1 MCVGKVVVDP
11 NHTVILTGGAF
22 VGGNQFTGAIP
33 IVWSVRDGQQI
44 EKRLYQRIHR
54 NGDTATRVGVAA
66 GRRIRSGWQETLV
79 GEGIGYRRNCSR
91 GLYLPQSVIVD
102 KEERVIT
109 LQWPADS
116 SAELILDELWDR
128 VGGQIEVILRIER
141 CIPMQFP
148 QRSVKLVTAGLG

>member
-1 MCVGKVVVDP
+1 MCVGKVVVDA
-11 NHTVILTGGAF
+11 NHAVVLTGGAF

-79 GEGIGYRRNCSR
+79 GEGIGYRGDCSR
-91 GLYLPQSVIVD
+91 RLHLPQSLIVD
-102 KEERVIT
+102 EEERAVT
-109 LQWPADS
+109 FYWPSDS
-116 SAELILDELWDR
+116 SAELILDELRDR
-128 VGGQIEVILRIER
+128 TGGQIEIVLRV
-141 CIPMQFP
+141 Q
-148 QRSVKLVTAGLG
+148 